1 MMIWT
6 EQEKRIT
13 IQYSIKLGDLSA
25 EVERLYS
32 QAAENLKALALDEV
46 SHSEILDSSLV
57 KKIDEVRKNLAST
70 DLMLMDIQSIV
81 SSYIQY
87 EVSLNSQEAELQNA
101 ITPPT
106 DIQLPDGPT
115 TLDDLA
121 EIMSNVAQ
129 ST

>member
-1 MMIWT
+1 MS

-13 IQYSIKLGDLSA
+13 IQYSIKLGDLSS

-46 SHSEILDSSLV
+46 SHSEMLDSSLV

-101 ITPPT
+101 VTPPT
-106 DIQLPDGPT
+106 DVQLPDGST

>member
-1 MMIWT
+1 MS

-13 IQYSIKLGDLSA
+13 IQYSIKLGDLSS

-46 SHSEILDSSLV
+46 PHSEMLDSSLV

-101 ITPPT
+101 VTPPT
-106 DIQLPDGPT
+106 DIQLPNGPT

>member
-1 MMIWT
+1 MS

>member
-1 MMIWT
+1 MS

-13 IQYSIKLGDLSA
+13 IQYSIKLGDLSS

-32 QAAENLKALALDEV
+32 QAAENLNALVLEDVSNSEV
-46 SHSEILDSSLV
+46 LDSSLV

-87 EVSLNSQEAELQNA
+87 EVSLNSPDIPQQNSEVPNSTA
-101 ITPPT
+101 TVP
-106 DIQLPDGPT
+106 LPDNAA

-121 EIMSNVAQ
+121 EMMSNVIE